1 VSAVPRTAF
10 VLCAGWGER
19 LQPLTNQIPKPL
31 VPICGIPLCEFAL
44 ARIASAGVER
54 IVINTHR
61 LPGEFIRLFP
71 EYPAP
76 SRYAGVPVFFRH
88 EEVLLETAGGLKN
101 VEDLL
106 LPGSVLVH
114 NGDILAELDLA
125 SLFAA
130 HAKSGALCTLA
141 LRSSGGPLQVG
152 FDAQS
157 GLVTDIR
164 GELGSAAPRFLYTGV
179 CVVAPEFLPMI
190 PPGQPV
196 SFVPVWLEAL
206 RSGGKIAGVVLDE
219 GVWRDIGN
227 IAEYMR
233 IHADLASGAVK
244 LGPPSSAA
252 SDWPVWRLPGAE
264 VSADA
269 MISGW
274 NWCGQDCHVAAGAR
288 VTDSIL
294 WAGSRVEPGAVV
306 EGSIV
311 REGMIAAGEVKA
323 TVI

>member
-31 VPICGIPLCEFAL
+31 VPICGVPLCEFAL
-44 ARIASAGVER
+44 ARIASVGVER

-61 LPGEFIRLFP
+61 LPGEFVRLFP

-88 EEVLLETAGGLKN
+88 EDVLLETAGGLKN

-106 LPGSVLVH
+106 LPGPVLVH
-114 NGDILAELDLA
+114 NGDILAELDLSA
-125 SLFAA
+125 LFGA
-130 HAKSGALCTLA
+130 HAKSGALSTLA
-141 LRSSGGPLQVG
+141 LRSSGDPANVS
-152 FDAQS
+152 FDAAR
-157 GLVTDIR
+157 GLVTDLR
-164 GELGSAAPRFLYTGV
+164 GGLGSADPRFLYSGV
-179 CVVAPEFLPMI
+179 CVVAPELLPEI
-190 PPGQPV
+190 PSGQPV

-206 RSGGKIAGVVLDE
+206 RSGGRIAGVVLDG
-219 GVWRDIGN
+219 GVWRDIGS
-227 IAEYMR
+227 IEEYRR
-233 IHADLASGAVK
+233 IHADLAAGAVK
-244 LGPPSSAA
+244 VAPPPTAPSG
-252 SDWPVWRLPGAE
+252 WPVWRMPGAA
-264 VSADA
+264 VASDA
-269 MISGW
+269 VMNGW
-274 NWCGQDCHVAAGAR
+274 NWCGPDSHVGAGAR
-288 VTDSIL
+288 VRDSIF

-306 EGSIV
+306 EGSVV